1 MMLAWQKQ
9 QVSKVGPHFLFFLVG
24 EGILSPFDST
34 VGLLVNDCGP
44 LNEPL
49 GVGPGWENA
58 SIKGGDFYWI
68 FGSWKWPL
76 RIMFQDGLGLEISRE
91 CCDWSFGQV

>member
-34 VGLLVNDCGP
+34 IGLLVNDCGP

-49 GVGPGWENA
+49 GVGPGWENEPQSKVGI
-58 SIKGGDFYWI
+58 SI
-68 FGSWKWPL
+68 GS
-76 RIMFQDGLGLEISRE
+76 LGAGSGHL
-91 CCDWSFGQV
+91 G